1 MSYHE
6 KSCGFQGDILSN
18 LNNFVVPRVRNLA
31 KKMLKN
37 SNAAPLSPPPPI
49 PVQTL
54 IRALLDSIL
63 NRIVTFGV
71 HFTMNYGEL
80 TVSRSSS

>member
-1 MSYHE
+1 MGVE
-6 KSCGFQGDILSN
+6 FGQKN
-18 LNNFVVPRVRNLA
+18 A
-31 KKMLKN
+31 KKLKCRTFV
-37 SNAAPLSPPPPI
+37 PPPPPPI